1 MTIARLLGSRLFNQI
16 NAMRSDER
24 GAVAILFALM
34 AVALVGMAMSAID
47 YMRIERM
54 RAGLQVAADAAA
66 DAGAEHLGI
75 ADEQIDPVVKA
86 YLIANLPPDQKNNPY
101 GLSISSD
108 RMSLT
113 INLQNEVPT
122 TILRLLDFN
131 SARVVV
137 ESTAKRPVEVA
148 ALPTDED
155 ESGGDRPKRPVA
167 ARKPP
172 RRTGGNSL
180 SDMRANQEKVIE
192 YLRSL
197 EAQGDPEIRRL
208 LHALQQF
215 R

>member
-1 MTIARLLGSRLFNQI
+1 MTITQQPRSNLLDNT
-16 NAMRSDER
+16 NAIRSDER
-24 GAVAILFALM
+24 GSVAILFALM
-34 AVALVGMAMSAID
+34 AFALVGMAMSAID
-47 YMRIERM
+47 YARIERM
-54 RAGLQVAADAAA
+54 RAGMLVAADAAA
-66 DAGAEHLGI
+66 EHLGS
-75 ADEQIDPVVKA
+75 ADEKIDPVVKA
-86 YLIANLPPDQKNNPY
+86 YLIANLPPDQRNNPY
-101 GLSISSD
+101 GLSISPD

-113 INLQNEVPT
+113 ISLQNEVPT

-137 ESTAKRPVEVA
+137 ESTAKRPVQVA
-148 ALPTDED
+148 ALPADED
-155 ESGGDRPKRPVA
+155 ESGDGPKRPA
-167 ARKPP
+167 AVRKPP
-172 RRTGGNSL
+172 RLTTGNSL